1 MIRMT
6 SYDYYDFLEKVL
18 ERYETGEL
26 SEEEARQMVND
37 AVIDEWKSDPR
48 EPQMIIYHLVVIVNM
63 MTIEELMNKLGLVE
77 VSKVDKQLLEH
88 LLHLY
93 NTGQLKAVSISREE
107 ALLQMADAYLN
118 NCLPQIDDIIYRD

>member
-1 MIRMT
+1 M
-6 SYDYYDFLEKVL
+6 Y
-18 ERYETGEL
+18 
-26 SEEEARQMVND
+26 
-37 AVIDEWKSDPR
+37 
-48 EPQMIIYHLVVIVNM
+48 QMIIYHLVVIVNM

-77 VSKVDKQLLEH
+77 VSKVEH

>member
-1 MIRMT
+1 M
-6 SYDYYDFLEKVL
+6 Y
-18 ERYETGEL
+18 
-26 SEEEARQMVND
+26 
-37 AVIDEWKSDPR
+37 
-48 EPQMIIYHLVVIVNM
+48 QMIIYHLVVIVNM

-93 NTGQLKAVSISREE
+93 NTGLLKAVSISREE